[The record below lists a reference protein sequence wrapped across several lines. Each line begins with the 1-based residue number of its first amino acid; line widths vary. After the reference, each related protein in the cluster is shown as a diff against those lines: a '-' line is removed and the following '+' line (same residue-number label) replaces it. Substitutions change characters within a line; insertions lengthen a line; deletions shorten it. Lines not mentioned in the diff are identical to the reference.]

1 VKQPDWRHSEYLG
14 EQNEESPPVREL
26 QVASQLLH
34 KPAADAGANTAE
46 TTTLDAA
53 RERTIAIIF
62 ICSPVLKKH
71 PSIVHYLVLYD
82 LAH

>member
-34 KPAADAGANTAE
+34 EPAAEAGANAAE
-46 TTTLDAA
+46 TAKLDAA
-53 RERTIAIIF
+53 RKRKIAVVF
-62 ICSPVLKKH
+62 ICSPVRKFSAL
-71 PSIVHYLVLYD
+71 
-82 LAH
+82 